1 LTAEGGGRKAR
12 EAMAPPEDVFG
23 RPFRRLAATRR
34 VTRDPGRYAVQ
45 VSGVGGT
52 TGEALVEIY
61 EVP

>member
-1 LTAEGGGRKAR
+1 
-12 EAMAPPEDVFG
+12 MATPVDVLG
-23 RPFRRLAATRR
+23 QPFRRFAAARR

-52 TGEALVEIY
+52 TGAALVEIY